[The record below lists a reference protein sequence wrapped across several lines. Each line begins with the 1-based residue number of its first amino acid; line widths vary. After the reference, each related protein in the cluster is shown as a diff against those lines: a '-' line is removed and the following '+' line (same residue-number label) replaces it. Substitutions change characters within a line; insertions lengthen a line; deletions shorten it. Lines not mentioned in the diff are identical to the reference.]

1 MPKSRTVLQQQA
13 YDRRMKL
20 LIESLGQKADDTLQ
34 RTAPGLTRVEK
45 NHKVSEFKPYDA

>member
-1 MPKSRTVLQQQA
+1 MAKSRNELRQKA

-20 LIESLGQKADDTLQ
+20 LIESLRQKADMLE